1 MPMLEFFVLASEAA
15 PEIAAATETAA
26 AFAPE
31 ALAIGEG
38 LGGFGAFNLGA
49 GATTAGEQLMAEAL
63 RNSAMSTVAGGE
75 GASVIGEG
83 MYDQLVNAFNN
94 PTLSNATAYAPTAS
108 TSTVASDAYLN
119 NPLVNQASTE
129 GIANLKVPPAG
140 VNPTGYG
147 FNPASTGIDG
157 YTASATPSFYTP
169 DIGSTAPNLLS
180 PSSGAGQQALMN
192 AQYPT
197 SPLQSGFD
205 KALSY
210 MEKHPFQTGI
220 AGYTIANKLGMFDPK
235 RQGYSSPQY
244 SSKLY
249 PLSANFQPSVA
260 TPNVYRPR
268 YAAEGGIMM
277 AAGGSYEDEPMGD
290 VEQMASG
297 GIASYSRGEKVKNY
311 MEVDPTFL
319 QMIEGKSVDY
329 LPESVSIPRT
339 GINYDLDPDTR
350 YKDSLTASMIRE
362 GKINAKA
369 GVKPYANLKR
379 PTPLGTLNLAPP
391 GVKAAAA
398 AADEGVETAAHGG
411 IMQAADH
418 YSMGGYASGSVPRL
432 LKGPG
437 DGMSDDIPATIDEI
451 GRAHV

>member
-1 MPMLEFFVLASEAA
+1 MLFRS
-15 PEIAAATETAA
+15 
-26 AFAPE
+26 
-31 ALAIGEG
+31 
-38 LGGFGAFNLGA
+38 
-49 GATTAGEQLMAEAL
+49 
-63 RNSAMSTVAGGE
+63 
-75 GASVIGEG
+75 
-83 MYDQLVNAFNN
+83 YDQLVNAFNN

-129 GIANLKVPPAG
+129 GVANLKAPTSGINYGMNG
-140 VNPTGYG
+140 VDYGVKAAPTGI
-147 FNPASTGIDG
+147 NG
-157 YTASATPSFYTP
+157 YTASTTPSFYTP
-169 DIGSTAPNLLS
+169 DIGSTAPDLLN
-180 PSSGAGQQALMN
+180 PGAGQQTLMN
-192 AQYPT
+192 AKYPG
-197 SPLQSGFD
+197 SPLESGFD
-205 KALSY
+205 KALNY
-210 MEKHPFQTGI
+210 MDKHPFQTGI

-362 GKINAKA
+362 GKIN
-369 GVKPYANLKR
+369 
-379 PTPLGTLNLAPP
+379 
-391 GVKAAAA
+391 
-398 AADEGVETAAHGG
+398 
-411 IMQAADH
+411 
-418 YSMGGYASGSVPRL
+418 
-432 LKGPG
+432 
-437 DGMSDDIPATIDEI
+437 EI